1 MAICGAMSSQGN
13 HRDWNRTRFSIVA
26 QFRQAKKL
34 KSRDPRALLSRHTL
48 GRKRPRTGL
57 LVGFFEPFQLL
68 VATFDRGVQRFFGA
82 FFTGPDLLEFFVVD
96 GADLHKVAQTDAA

>member
-13 HRDWNRTRFSIVA
+13 HRDWNRTRFSMGA

-34 KSRDPRALLSRHTL
+34 KSRDPRPLLSRHKL
-48 GRKRPRTGL
+48 GNKRPRKGL
-57 LVGFFEPFQLL
+57 FVGFLEALQLL

-82 FFTGPDLLEFFVVD
+82 FFTGPDLLELFVVD